1 MPGMPGIPGYPAR
14 VTAGRAHPPHRGV
27 IARGLQRLWR
37 GRCAHW
43 GLGIG
48 QQPQVPATAPQQARD
63 QRQARGGESGPDT
76 AAWTLDIGH
85 SGPATSFQATS
96 SSSRY
101 NFGRK
106 STLISTL
113 DVTFAST
120 QLNSTRLHPTPPPPP
135 PQDSVALGHSHS
147 MAADPQP
154 AASGAE
160 TAACGCS
167 PAAHQLPCEVAI
179 PRRTL
184 VETRS
189 PGHYPSSKLP
199 GLFFPAPPPSAWGG
213 VHRFTPRYH
222 SLARSPPAARHS
234 TTRPSGFAT

>member
-1 MPGMPGIPGYPAR
+1 MPETAIQRGTLVDTLVSDRYPSGLGNTTYQP
-14 VTAGRAHPPHRGV
+14 VLGTGV

-135 PQDSVALGHSHS
+135 PPPQDSVALGHSHS

-160 TAACGCS
+160 TAACG
-167 PAAHQLPCEVAI
+167 
-179 PRRTL
+179 
-184 VETRS
+184 
-189 PGHYPSSKLP
+189 
-199 GLFFPAPPPSAWGG
+199 
-213 VHRFTPRYH
+213 
-222 SLARSPPAARHS
+222 
-234 TTRPSGFAT
+234 